1 LTSRDIIGQAKG
13 ILMER
18 FKVNEIAAFELLRS
32 LSQQSNSKLIDV
44 AEKLIKVDYPND

>member
-1 LTSRDIIGQAKG
+1 
-13 ILMER
+13 MER
-18 FKVNEIAAFELLRS
+18 FKINEIAAFELLRS